1 MFVSH
6 VIAVMDYLTL
16 KKHVAELAGQLT
28 DRPLLTRAVDSGGR
42 SFALRLKR
50 KNGGWSDLVINL
62 DSPDQGLRLTENT
75 PELDKNSSLVRTA
88 NRLLIDSHLTGIE
101 LAGREAEGS
110 FDRVVKLHFV
120 VIDNFFGNRSDYYI
134 FCELTG
140 RIADVF
146 ICDDDH
152 KILDRLSRTSNN
164 LIGAIYRLP
173 ESSPLQNPYAVEPEK
188 LRQIFAAPVEEW
200 KNQLGALSPNLQA
213 ELVFRL
219 KTCGRENASEVFR
232 QLFTEI
238 SADQQAYAYCRDG
251 KLKAVSGY
259 RLEHLELAEVSVF
272 SQVNKALNWAS
283 EGIVLPRRLT
293 EQKKRCV
300 AVLDREVRQKQQLL
314 DDQKNLLTKYG
325 ESEHYRHYGDLLVAN
340 LYRIKPGSKSVE
352 LEDWQTA
359 EQVCIEL
366 DPTRT
371 PAAGAQRFFNLYKK
385 AQRGIAE
392 VEKRIKI
399 LDGELSWLREQL
411 WLAETAEHESDL
423 LPDLKAL
430 EPEVDKSKGRKDKQ
444 AARGGRKRADFKP
457 VLEID
462 GCRYYA
468 GRNARQNDA
477 MTFQLARRGDYWFH
491 ANDVPGAHVILR
503 KAEGEVSEIDLHRG
517 ALLAAWF
524 SFARDS
530 SKVPVD
536 CADVAHVKRIPGG
549 GPGRV
554 SYTHQKTLL
563 VNPELAKTLLI
574 PAQTIQAAD
583 F

>member
-1 MFVSH
+1 
-6 VIAVMDYLTL
+6 MDYLTL
-16 KKHVAELAGQLT
+16 KKHVVELAGQLT
-28 DRPLLTRAVDSGGR
+28 DRPLMTRAIDSGGR

-75 PELDKNSSLVRTA
+75 PELDKNSSLVRTV
-88 NRLLIDSHLTGIE
+88 NRLLIDSHLVSIE
-101 LAGREAEGS
+101 LAGSETEGS

-120 VIDNFFGNRSDYYI
+120 AVDNFFGNRSDYYL

-146 ICDDDH
+146 VCDADH

-173 ESSPLQNPYAVEPEK
+173 ESSPLLNPYTAEPEQ
-188 LRQIFAAPVEEW
+188 LRRIFAAPVEEW
-200 KNQLGALSPNLQA
+200 KNQLGALSPNLQS
-213 ELVFRL
+213 ELLFRL
-219 KTCGRENASEVFR
+219 KTCRRENADEVFR
-232 QLFTEI
+232 QLFAEI
-238 SADQQAYAYCRDG
+238 TSDRQSYVYRKDG
-251 KLKAVSGY
+251 KLKAISGY
-259 RLEHLELAEVSVF
+259 RLENLEPAEVSVF
-272 SQVNKALNWAS
+272 SQVNQALNWAGES
-283 EGIVLPRRLT
+283 IVLPRRLA
-293 EQKKRCV
+293 EHKKRCV
-300 AVLDREVRQKQQLL
+300 AIFDREIRQKQQLL
-314 DDQKNLLTKYG
+314 DDQKNLLKQYAG
-325 ESEHYRHYGDLLVAN
+325 SDHYRHYGDLLVAN

-352 LEDWQTA
+352 IEDWQTA
-359 EQVCIEL
+359 AMVRIEL

-371 PAAGAQRFFNLYKK
+371 PAAAAQRFFSLYKK
-385 AQRGIAE
+385 AQRGIVE
-392 VEKRIKI
+392 VEKRIII
-399 LDGELSWLREQL
+399 LDGELCWLREQL
-411 WLAETAEHESDL
+411 WLAETAEHEADL
-423 LPDLKAL
+423 LSDLKAL
-430 EPEVDKSKGRKDKQ
+430 EPDTDKRKGRKDSPP
-444 AARGGRKRADFKP
+444 ARGGRKRADFKP

-477 MTFQLARRGDYWFH
+477 LTFQLARRGDYWFH

-503 KAEGEVSEIDLHRG
+503 KAEGEVNETDLHRG

-549 GPGRV
+549 APGRV

-563 VNPELAKTLLI
+563 VNPVTAQALLM
-574 PAQTIQAAD
+574 PEQATTER
-583 F
+583 